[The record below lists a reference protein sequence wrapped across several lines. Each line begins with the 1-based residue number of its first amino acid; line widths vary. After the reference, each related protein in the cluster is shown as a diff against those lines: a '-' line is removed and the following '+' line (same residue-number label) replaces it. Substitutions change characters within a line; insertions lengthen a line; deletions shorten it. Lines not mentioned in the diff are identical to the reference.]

1 MSTLATVGTVLG
13 VEGSFGAAF
22 MAWARFGPERRK
34 LAAELWRENSEAWEA
49 RVKALEEKVE
59 HLTMEN
65 AVLRS
70 VVSGEAAVKAL
81 ELEVKANHVEVMAAI
96 AALKGVST

>member
-1 MSTLATVGTVLG
+1 MSAIATMGTVIGLDASLG
-13 VEGSFGAAF
+13 AVV
-22 MAWARFGPERRK
+22 MAWARFGPERK
-34 LAAELWRENSEAWEA
+34 KTAAELWQLNSEAWEA

-59 HLTMEN
+59 HLTTEN

-81 ELEVKANHVEVMAAI
+81 ATAVESNHVELLAAI
-96 AALKGVST
+96 AAIKGVSK